1 MYRRR
6 RPLLRA
12 AVVGGGA
19 YVAGKKVAQRSAEQS
34 AQESGQ
40 DDRISSLEQQQGG
53 TQQGGTQQ
61 DAGPPD
67 GAQHPSQADMPISEQ
82 LKQLSTLHENGSLD
96 DAEFSAAKQ
105 KLLGI

>member
-1 MYRRR
+1 MFRRR

-19 YVAGKKVAQRSAEQS
+19 YVAGKKVAQHSAEQS

-40 DDRISSLEQQQGG
+40 DDRISSLEQQQGTQQSGGPQDEAPQDG
-53 TQQGGTQQ
+53 TQQ
-61 DAGPPD
+61 AG
-67 GAQHPSQADMPISEQ
+67 QADTPISEQ
-82 LKQLSTLHENGSLD
+82 LKQLTTLHENGSLD
-96 DAEFSAAKQ
+96 DAEFSAAKR

>member
-40 DDRISSLEQQQGG
+40 DDRISSLEQQQGT
-53 TQQGGTQQ
+53 TQPAGGPQGEAAP
-61 DAGPPD
+61 AG
-67 GAQHPSQADMPISEQ
+67 QADASLSEQ
-82 LKQLSTLHENGSLD
+82 LKQLSTLHDSGALD

>member
-1 MYRRR
+1 MFRRR

-19 YVAGKKVAQRSAEQS
+19 YVAGKKVAQHSADQS

-40 DDRISSLEQQQGG
+40 D
-53 TQQGGTQQ
+53 TQ
-61 DAGPPD
+61 
-67 GAQHPSQADMPISEQ
+67 
-82 LKQLSTLHENGSLD
+82 HESGSLD
-96 DAEFSAAKQ
+96 DAEFSAAKR

>member
-40 DDRISSLEQQQGG
+40 DDRISSLEQQQDATQPAGG
-53 TQQGGTQQ
+53 PQ
-61 DAGPPD
+61 DEAAPAGP
-67 GAQHPSQADMPISEQ
+67 ADASLSEQ
-82 LKQLSTLHENGSLD
+82 LKQLSTLHDNGALD

>member
-1 MYRRR
+1 M
-6 RPLLRA
+6 
-12 AVVGGGA
+12 
-19 YVAGKKVAQRSAEQS
+19 AGKKVAQRSAEQS

-53 TQQGGTQQ
+53 TQPAGGTH
-61 DAGPPD
+61 DEAPPAG
-67 GAQHPSQADMPISEQ
+67 QAGTSLSEQ
-82 LKQLSTLHENGSLD
+82 LKQLSALHENGALD